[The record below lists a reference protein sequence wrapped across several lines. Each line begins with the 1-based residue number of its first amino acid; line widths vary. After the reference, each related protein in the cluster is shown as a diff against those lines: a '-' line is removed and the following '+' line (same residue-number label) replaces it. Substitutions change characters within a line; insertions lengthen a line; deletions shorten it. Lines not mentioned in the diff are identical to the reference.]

1 MTTTTFANKLYVE
14 QHQVDSNPTTH
25 IEQSTLEYL
34 HTAFL
39 LYEYKQ
45 TYTKKEYRALLE
57 EYGWDK
63 GSTESRRSL
72 RIAENFQAFISC
84 PEHLAVL
91 PISLLLRL
99 CSVNY
104 KILIDELKDIPIG
117 GLTCGLV
124 LELIEKRRLFLKA
137 MNQERKDGNWRATPD
152 GNRYYTFGKIMEDD
166 HQTGVFT
173 EKLIEELGLSPQRI
187 VRKAIADLY
196 EKHQAEIAK
205 NEIGSFEELIPCEQ
219 PTNTIEELI
228 PANDESVVNPI
239 NLEVMQRELET
250 LWQRDTEEYLEEP
263 EESDID
269 FEEDEIQAVEST
281 FVEMFGTNQVPATD
295 AEVLADILRKASD
308 YSSVRRGLW
317 QYQQAKEQAWNLLS
331 DSERKSVWQM
341 LPEAIKKLSN
351 AKREGLIVN
360 FYEMESGGVYKV
372 FTTDYPLIEETISNS
387 RLDRWLADLKLRQNS
402 DCN

>member
-25 IEQSTLEYL
+25 IEQSSLEYL

-63 GSTESRRSL
+63 GSTEERRSL

-91 PISLLLRL
+91 PISVLLRL

-124 LELIEKRRLFLKA
+124 LKLIEERRLFLKA
-137 MNQERKDGNWRATPD
+137 MNQEKKDGNWRSTPD
-152 GNRYYTFGKIMEDD
+152 GNRYYTFGKIFEDD

-187 VRKAIADLY
+187 VRMAIADLY
-196 EKHQAEIAK
+196 EKHQAEIGKA
-205 NEIGSFEELIPCEQ
+205 EIDDFVEPIPVEEDLTSDSEDGV
-219 PTNTIEELI
+219 
-228 PANDESVVNPI
+228 NDAISWESKQQ
-239 NLEVMQRELET
+239 EFET
-250 LWQRDTEEYLEEP
+250 LWQRDTEEYTGSEYLEEP
-263 EESDID
+263 QESDID
-269 FEEDEIQAVEST
+269 CEEDEFEVLGDTPSEILV
-281 FVEMFGTNQVPATD
+281 TNPTPTKD
-295 AEVLADILRKASD
+295 AEILAGILRQASNYAD
-308 YSSVRRGLW
+308 VRSGLY
-317 QYQQAKEQAWNLLS
+317 QYQLVKEEAWQLLS
-331 DSERKSVWQM
+331 NSERKSVCEM
-341 LPEAIKKLSN
+341 LPEPIKKLSH
-351 AKREGLIVN
+351 ARREGLIVN
-360 FYEMESGGVYKV
+360 FYEMESGEIYKI
-372 FTTDYPLIEETISNS
+372 FTTDCPLIEKTVSVHS
-387 RLDRWLADLKLRQNS
+387 LDKLLEDLRARQNY